1 MGARLLEQDGE
12 AVSALMTSR
21 VGDALTLGCMST
33 PERFGRHGFGRALL
47 ADTMAR
53 AASDGV
59 KVGLLGAT
67 PAGKPLTTPPAGPRS
82 RPGRFTRTASR
93 RSSAECKSWRTR
105 RHAKCAFT

>member
-1 MGARLLEQDGE
+1 MLRRE
-12 AVSALMTSR
+12 VCALMTSR
-21 VGDALTLGCMST
+21 VGDAFTLWCMST

-67 PAGKPLTTPPAGPRS
+67 PAGKPLYDATGWTTLETWEIYTNGE
-82 RPGRFTRTASR
+82 
-93 RSSAECKSWRTR
+93 SAQFS
-105 RHAKCAFT
+105 